1 MRSYYVFKELFSM
14 KLSIHCKVL
23 VELISILLIF
33 CLHSTCHAVFYY
45 LNVVKLSISLNS
57 DLFLLTAFLTPCGAK
72 QEVISFCFFLFCPFH
87 PYFLWASNAVFC
99 IASVLLVDLIFLA
112 FGDVI
117 FIFFSTKSLV
127 PFLHIFYPVFSS
139 LTCSFL

>member
-1 MRSYYVFKELFSM
+1 M

-33 CLHSTCHAVFYY
+33 CLHSTCHAVWLFYS

-57 DLFLLTAFLTPCGAK
+57 DLFVLTAFLTPRGAK
-72 QEVISFCFFLFCPFH
+72 QEVISFCFFLFCPFQ
-87 PYFLWASNAVFC
+87 PYFIWASNAVFC

-117 FIFFSTKSLV
+117 FIFFLTKSLV